1 MSDMSYGSR
10 YLSRKTINFE
20 PPLLLEKGDIVWV
33 RWKHYRHGDVPES
46 ATPTKVIKVYDDG
59 NILHKKDG
67 YDDIEFAW
75 ARDIFAKSPGL
86 PYTRMP
92 YRTVP
97 LSDIR
102 EAIFAKE
109 LEAAGIEV

>member
-1 MSDMSYGSR
+1 MSDSPYSSR
-10 YLSRKTINFE
+10 FVNKRTINFE
-20 PPLLLEKGDIVWV
+20 LPLLLEAGDIVWV
-33 RWKHYRHGDVPES
+33 RWRHYRHGDTPES

-67 YDDIEFAW
+67 YDDVEFAW
-75 ARDIFAKSPGL
+75 AKDIFAKTPNL

-97 LSDIR
+97 LVDIR
-102 EAIFAKE
+102 EALYKKE
-109 LEAAGIEV
+109 LEEAGINV